1 MYIHLCLYSYRCAPR
16 SGNAAFSSL
25 HHFRAPQS
33 ASSICPDR
41 KWWVPSFLG
50 CGAVVLHC
58 GCSICSPSFILL
70 LSAAH
75 SSALVLQE
83 VPGMRQSAGL
93 SSSVWQEWNGGRNRG
108 AFQTAACDS
117 LSFWGVNRAF
127 LRIPVDF
134 RRSSTALIW
143 LFDYSSQGK
152 PFNSSFWQTELFLA
166 FRCSALSAVP
176 LHCLLSEQA
185 ALKSQ
190 VPHPQVKREF
200 QMVLK
205 FGRVSWARITK
216 GIDLRSQ

>member
-1 MYIHLCLYSYRCAPR
+1 MLLVQVMLPSPLCITSEHHRVHPASVLTENDECHHFWGVGLWFSTVAAP
-16 SGNAAFSSL
+16 SAAPALFSSL
-25 HHFRAPQS
+25 VQLIPLPSCFRRCQACDSQQVFHLQS
-33 ASSICPDR
+33 DR
-41 KWWVPSFLG
+41 NEMEGETEELFK
-50 CGAVVLHC
+50 
-58 GCSICSPSFILL
+58 
-70 LSAAH
+70 
-75 SSALVLQE
+75 Q
-83 VPGMRQSAGL
+83 R
-93 SSSVWQEWNGGRNRG
+93 
-108 AFQTAACDS
+108 AACDS
-117 LSFWGVNRAF
+117 LSFWGVSRAF

-216 GIDLRSQ
+216 GIDLCSQ